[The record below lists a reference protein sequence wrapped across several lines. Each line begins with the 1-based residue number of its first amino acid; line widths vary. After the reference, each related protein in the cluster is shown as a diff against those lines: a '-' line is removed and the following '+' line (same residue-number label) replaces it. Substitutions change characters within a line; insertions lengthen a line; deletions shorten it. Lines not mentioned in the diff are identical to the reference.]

1 MRPCPKSSGQGIFKT
16 LQKNQPTFFFGW
28 RFIRQQKLA
37 KHTQSCFWGDFG
49 VNQSEE
55 TSLMTSW
62 AQEAGKF
69 CTFFFESTLPKP
81 NLLWKMNVGRRSKG
95 LSCLKHLAFFD
106 SNRNFGD
113 LGRFDFLE
121 LFKVKEWVCCQQSC
135 DIPKKI
141 QMSGLQKMLVY
152 KETLIGSFVI
162 PILFGFHE

>member
-81 NLLWKMNVGRRSKG
+81 NLL
-95 LSCLKHLAFFD
+95 
-106 SNRNFGD
+106 
-113 LGRFDFLE
+113 
-121 LFKVKEWVCCQQSC
+121 
-135 DIPKKI
+135 
-141 QMSGLQKMLVY
+141 
-152 KETLIGSFVI
+152 
-162 PILFGFHE
+162 